1 MVALTELPPARDFAA
16 QNSRKTQF
24 DSYQD
29 TEVEILKPRNEFC
42 LQNSGGLQ
50 DPYMVSNTVC
60 AVRKGIAP
68 GFAWN
73 QGKTGRDF
81 SVLQSIIPKIKTLSD
96 ENNKAFLQSL
106 LSNQIYKTQ
115 FAHFVANAFGG
126 KHKGKEI
133 APVGFFDRRICR
145 WLKKNQKID
154 VGTNTVIGLESR
166 LIKGI
171 KAARHG
177 IRKEDA
183 QIILEAMLYGKT
195 YWYADPHNN
204 AQKDALIYLY
214 PVNTEE
220 WMRLVVRPMQDV
232 NGIKA
237 PFIRSVGYLSN
248 KEVENLHMQMIE
260 IK

>member
-1 MVALTELPPARDFAA
+1 
-16 QNSRKTQF
+16 
-24 DSYQD
+24 
-29 TEVEILKPRNEFC
+29 
-42 LQNSGGLQ
+42 
-50 DPYMVSNTVC
+50 MVSNTVC